1 MPDNLENLVKKQ
13 GLKTIDFK
21 NESFTIKVHFG
32 ESGNLVYIRQ
42 NYVARMVKILVRS
55 LLFQIQIHF
64 TQIKEGKFWTT

>member
-13 GLKTIDFK
+13 RLKQSILKT
-21 NESFTIKVHFG
+21 SLSIKVHFG

-42 NYVARMVKILVRS
+42 NYVARMVKIFIKS

-64 TQIKEGKFWTT
+64 T

>member
-13 GLKTIDFK
+13 RLKQSILKT
-21 NESFTIKVHFG
+21 SLSIKVHFG

-42 NYVARMVKILVRS
+42 NYVARMVKIFIKS

-64 TQIKEGKFWTT
+64 IQIKEGKFWTT

>member
-13 GLKTIDFK
+13 RLKQLILKT
-21 NESFTIKVHFG
+21 SLSIKVHFG

-42 NYVARMVKILVRS
+42 NYVARMVKILVKS

-64 TQIKEGKFWTT
+64 IQIKEGKFWTT